1 MDKFLFDTHFDE
13 DAEEK
18 FKAEQEARL
27 REEEEQETSPPV
39 FSLEELENTKA
50 TTLKQGIQ
58 EGKAEAMASIEREV
72 GVALET
78 ITLKLDDLA
87 EEYENW
93 TKTTYIE
100 AIKLIRTIVQKLA
113 PELMKG
119 SELPQVEQT
128 ITEAFAFLEN
138 KPNVM
143 ICVAEGIKEQLQE
156 KITSISAKVAYSGE
170 IILSS
175 RPDLSASDCVVT
187 WDSGSL
193 ERSLSETWVQIDEII
208 NRVLDNSSNKPT
220 QKES

>member
-1 MDKFLFDTHFDE
+1 MVKFLFDTHFDE
-13 DAEEK
+13 EAEEK
-18 FKAEQEARL
+18 FKAEEEARL
-27 REEEEQETSPPV
+27 REEAEVESNPPV

-58 EGKAEAMASIEREV
+58 EGKAEAMTSIEREM
-72 GVALET
+72 GIALES
-78 ITLKLDDLA
+78 ITLKLDNLA

-93 TKTTYIE
+93 TKTTYLE
-100 AIKLIRTIVQKLA
+100 AIKLTRSIVQKLA
-113 PELMKG
+113 PELTKG

-138 KPNVM
+138 KPSVM
-143 ICVAEGIKEQLQE
+143 ICVAEEIKEQLQA
-156 KITSISAKVAYSGE
+156 KISSISTKAAYNGE

-193 ERSLSETWVQIDEII
+193 ERSLSETWAQIDEII
-208 NRVLDNSSNKPT
+208 NRVLDNSSIQPP